1 MQLLRFAVLLPLA
14 SAAAVATSPLDT
26 LDSNMLD
33 KRSNFIT
40 VKYSIDN
47 DNCYVVLNA
56 CGCSTNVV
64 VGSGYCK
71 NLSGDIAKS
80 PCGGDL
86 TLGDDGSTWTF
97 DYITSDNNCAVG
109 CSLAKQNDAG
119 CSA

>member
-1 MQLLRFAVLLPLA
+1 MQLLRFAALLPLA
-14 SAAAVATSPLDT
+14 SAAAVATSQLDNLDT
-26 LDSNMLD
+26 LA

-47 DNCYVVLNA
+47 DNCYVVLDA

-86 TLGDDGSTWTF
+86 TLGDNGSTWTF

-109 CSLAKQNDAG
+109 CDLAKQNDAG